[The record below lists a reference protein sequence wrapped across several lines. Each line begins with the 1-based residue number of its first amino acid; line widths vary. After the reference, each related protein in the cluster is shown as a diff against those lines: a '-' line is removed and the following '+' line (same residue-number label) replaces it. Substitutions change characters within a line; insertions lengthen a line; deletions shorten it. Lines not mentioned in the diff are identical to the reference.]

1 MILSRTIEHLK
12 QQHWTGVFI
21 ELVIVILG
29 VFIGIQV
36 SNWNQSREDARL
48 GQDYVRRLT
57 FDLKG
62 DLVKAREQTVYYENV
77 FQAVQHTAEVLKE
90 QDSDPK
96 DLVISAYRATEV
108 IFRPPNLATWNQI
121 VSSGHL
127 ELLPKGA
134 IEGGLADYYAYN
146 GTLDAYNQLKGAR
159 YRRLVR
165 SIIPISIQ
173 KAIRAGCSDIRD
185 SEGFAFRFMKQCKLD
200 ADPALVRST
209 AQALRN
215 NPKVATALRFQYS
228 LLASGVPNFKANVTV
243 ISKALAALG
252 VHSDESKDA
261 RP

>member
-1 MILSRTIEHLK
+1 MIPRGVAQHMK

-36 SNWNQSREDARL
+36 SNWNQAREDARL
-48 GQDYVRRLT
+48 GQDYVRRLV
-57 FDLKG
+57 FDLQG

-77 FQAVQHTAEVLKE
+77 LQAVQHTAELLKAP
-90 QDSDPK
+90 DSDPK

-108 IFRPPNLATWNQI
+108 IYRPANLATWNQI

-134 IEGGLADYYAYN
+134 VEGGLADYYAYN
-146 GTLDAYNQLKGAR
+146 GTLDAYNQLNSGR

-165 SIIPISIQ
+165 SLIPVSIQ
-173 KAIRAGCSDIRD
+173 KAIRAGCSDVRD
-185 SEGFAFRFMKQCKLD
+185 SEGFAFRFMQHCKLD
-200 ADPALVRST
+200 ADPALLRAT
-209 AQALRN
+209 AKALRD
-215 NPKVATALRFQYS
+215 NPKFATTLRFQYS
-228 LLASGVPNFKANVTV
+228 LLASGVPNFKANISV
-243 ISKALAALG
+243 IKKALAALG
-252 VHSDESKDA
+252 VRSDKSKDA